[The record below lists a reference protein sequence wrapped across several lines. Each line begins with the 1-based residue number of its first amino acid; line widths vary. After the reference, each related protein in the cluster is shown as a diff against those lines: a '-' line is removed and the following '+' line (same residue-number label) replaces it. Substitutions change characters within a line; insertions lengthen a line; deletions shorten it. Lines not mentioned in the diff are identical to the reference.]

1 MAKIEEQNAI
11 IARLEQRLLEDN
23 NRIISEITQNVDT
36 ALDKRVVG
44 GEGFCM
50 ARDIMAKLD
59 TLITRSTEDYARRVG
74 YTTTRDT

>member
-11 IARLEQRLLEDN
+11 IARLEQRLLNDN
-23 NRIISEITQNVDT
+23 NRIISELTD

-50 ARDIMAKLD
+50 ARDIMEKLD
-59 TLITRSTEDYARRVG
+59 TLITRSTEDYEPEDVVSLL
-74 YTTTRDT
+74 